1 MYKIV
6 HICLIII
13 LGVICVFDIK
23 RKKIPVYMLIILAA
37 AGIISN
43 FTVGEFDI
51 EKRIIAMLPG
61 MILLIVSMITKQQ
74 IGYGDGMIILIMGLY
89 IDIDDILSIVLSS
102 FLLSSI
108 AAIILMTVFKKKK
121 NFEMAF
127 SPFLLIG
134 YGLVK
139 GVYFICGLEAA
150 LPLREQ

>member
-13 LGVICVFDIK
+13 WGVICVFDIK

-139 GVYFICGLEAA
+139 GVYFICG
-150 LPLREQ
+150 

>member
-108 AAIILMTVFKKKK
+108 AAIILMTIFKKKK

-139 GVYFICGLEAA
+139 GVYFICG
-150 LPLREQ
+150 

>member
-127 SPFLLIG
+127 SLFLLIG

-139 GVYFICGLEAA
+139 GVYFICG
-150 LPLREQ
+150 

>member
-139 GVYFICGLEAA
+139 GLYFICG
-150 LPLREQ
+150 

>member
-23 RKKIPVYMLIILAA
+23 IKKIPVYMLIILAA

-43 FTVGEFDI
+43 FTIGEFDI

-74 IGYGDGMIILIMGLY
+74 IGYGDGLIILIMGLY

-139 GVYFICGLEAA
+139 GVYFICG
-150 LPLREQ
+150 

>member
-43 FTVGEFDI
+43 FTIGEFDI

-74 IGYGDGMIILIMGLY
+74 IGYGDSLIILIMGLY

-139 GVYFICGLEAA
+139 GVYFICG
-150 LPLREQ
+150 

>member
-43 FTVGEFDI
+43 FTIGEFDI

-61 MILLIVSMITKQQ
+61 LILLIVSMITKQQ
-74 IGYGDGMIILIMGLY
+74 IGYGDGLIILIMGLY

-139 GVYFICGLEAA
+139 GVYFICG
-150 LPLREQ
+150 

>member
-74 IGYGDGMIILIMGLY
+74 IGYGDGMIILLMGLY

-139 GVYFICGLEAA
+139 GVYFICG
-150 LPLREQ
+150 

>member
-127 SPFLLIG
+127 STFLLIG

-139 GVYFICGLEAA
+139 GVYFICG
-150 LPLREQ
+150 

>member
-23 RKKIPVYMLIILAA
+23 RKKIPVYMLIVLAA

-139 GVYFICGLEAA
+139 GG
-150 LPLREQ
+150 

>member
-51 EKRIIAMLPG
+51 EKRIIDMLPG

-139 GVYFICGLEAA
+139 GVYFICG
-150 LPLREQ
+150 

>member
-37 AGIISN
+37 DGIISN

-139 GVYFICGLEAA
+139 GVYFICG
-150 LPLREQ
+150 

>member
-61 MILLIVSMITKQQ
+61 MIVLIVSMITKQQ

-139 GVYFICGLEAA
+139 GVYFICG
-150 LPLREQ
+150 

>member
-74 IGYGDGMIILIMGLY
+74 IGYGDGLIILIMGLY

-139 GVYFICGLEAA
+139 GVYFICG
-150 LPLREQ
+150 

>member
-1 MYKIV
+1 MYKIF

-23 RKKIPVYMLIILAA
+23 KKKIPVYMLIILAA
-37 AGIISN
+37 VGITSN
-43 FTVGEFDI
+43 FTMGEFNI

-61 MILLIVSMITKQQ
+61 IIMIMVSMVTKQQ
-74 IGYGDGMIILIMGLY
+74 IGYGDGLLILIMGLY
-89 IDIDDILSIVLSS
+89 INIDDILSIVLSA
-102 FLLSSI
+102 FLVSSVF
-108 AAIILMTVFKKKK
+108 AIILMTVFKKKK

-139 GVYFICGLEAA
+139 GVYFICG
-150 LPLREQ
+150 

>member
-74 IGYGDGMIILIMGLY
+74 IGYGDSLIILIMGLY

-139 GVYFICGLEAA
+139 GVYFICG
-150 LPLREQ
+150 